1 MGLAI
6 PEGMRTT
13 FRSLGHRNYRLF
25 WAGSLVSNTGTWV
38 QRIAQDWLVLD
49 LTDSSATALG
59 LVSALQFGPSLVLS
73 VLGGAVADR
82 IDRRKIL
89 VATNLIGG
97 LLSAVLGWLVIS
109 DRVQLWHVL
118 AASGVAGCIW
128 AFDVPSRQSFVSE
141 LVGRDYLQNAVALNA
156 TSFNLGRLIGP
167 AVSGLLI
174 TAYGTGPSFIV
185 NSVSFLFV
193 ITSLTLIDPKR
204 LHRPEHEPNPDERLW
219 PRTKAGFAYVKTQ
232 RELRGLFVMVAVM
245 GTLGMN
251 FPLWMA
257 LMSRLEF
264 GLNAD
269 SFGFLGTAMAV
280 GSVTGGILAARRK
293 RTPSLGFVVF
303 LALLFAGVLFIS
315 AFAPNYAL
323 YAAVLPLCGVAN
335 LSVMTTSNATMQL
348 TADPAM
354 RGRVAGIYFMV
365 FTGGTP
371 LGAPLM
377 GFIAEQL
384 GTRVSIGFGA
394 VSVCVTALALK
405 RWLGSSGQASG
416 RMPLPST
423 S

>member
-1 MGLAI
+1 M
-6 PEGMRTT
+6 
-13 FRSLGHRNYRLF
+13 
-25 WAGSLVSNTGTWV
+25 SNTGTWV

-59 LVSALQFGPSLVLS
+59 VVSALQFGPSLVLS

-89 VATNLIGG
+89 VATNLTGG
-97 LLSAVLGWLVIS
+97 LLSLLLGWLVLT
-109 DRVQLWHVL
+109 DQVRLWHVL
-118 AASGVAGCIW
+118 AASGFAGCIW

-141 LVGRDYLQNAVALNA
+141 LVGQDNLQNAVALNA
-156 TSFNLGRLIGP
+156 TSFNLGRLVGP

-174 TAYGTGPSFIV
+174 TAYGTGPSFVV
-185 NSVSFLFV
+185 NAASFLFV
-193 ITSLTLIDPKR
+193 ITSLMLIDPR
-204 LHRPEHEPNPDERLW
+204 GLHRSEHDPDRAERLW
-219 PRTKAGFAYVKTQ
+219 PRTKAGFAYVRRQ

-257 LMSRLEF
+257 LMTRLEF
-264 GLNAD
+264 GLKAD

-293 RTPSLGFVVF
+293 RVANLHFVLF
-303 LALLFAGVLFIS
+303 LALLFATILFIS
-315 AFAPNYAL
+315 AFAPSYAL

-335 LSVMTTSNATMQL
+335 LSVMTTANATMQL

-371 LGAPLM
+371 LGSPLM
-377 GFIAEQL
+377 GFIAEHL

-394 VSVCVTALALK
+394 VSVCVTAIALR
-405 RWLGSSGQASG
+405 RWLATGAGSGCTAE
-416 RMPLPST
+416 PHPS
-423 S
+423 